1 MYQTKKSSTNQLNKQ
16 AALYD
21 CPVTFTLDKI
31 GGRWKALILYQLIE
45 GPLRYSALKKAM
57 PTVTEKM
64 LIQKLKELEAD
75 KLIVRE
81 AKAIVPPVV
90 TYRLSKKGQ
99 ALQPTMQAMANW
111 GLLFM
116 KKK

>member
-21 CPVTFTLDKI
+21 FPVTFTLDKM
-31 GGRWKALILYQLIE
+31 GGRWKALILYQLM
-45 GPLRYSALKKAM
+45 GGALRYNAIKKAM
-57 PTVTEKM
+57 PAVTEKM
-64 LIQKLKELEAD
+64 LIQKLKELEVD
-75 KLIVRE
+75 KLIIRE

-99 ALQPTMQAMANW
+99 ALQQTMQAMANW

-116 KKK
+116 NKK